1 MLTYQTAVQFGI
13 AVIFPMLIYFGV
25 RTLHPPPKLIS
36 LAIHNTPQTTPEERL
51 KATNEQQAR
60 IKLFQS
66 ESRRHATV
74 LLLASL
80 PLGIAAIV
88 CGAFIDI
95 PAIGVGLIFG
105 GIFSIGNGYF
115 HNWRYLENWV
125 RFVSLLVAFVALLY
139 VAYAKLAH

>member
-25 RTLHPPPKLIS
+25 RTLHPPPKLDS
-36 LAIHNTPQTTPEERL
+36 LAIHNPPKTIPEERL

-60 IKLFQS
+60 IKLFQN

-88 CGAFIDI
+88 YGAFIDI

-105 GIFSIGNGYF
+105 DIFNRKWIF
-115 HNWRYLENWV
+115 P
-125 RFVSLLVAFVALLY
+125 
-139 VAYAKLAH
+139 